1 MKWRCQ
7 VCDYI
12 HEGDSPPEF
21 CPVCGVDAGN
31 FVIVEEEEDTEKNA
45 AKEELPSWRCL
56 VCGYIHQGENPPDT
70 CPVCGVDA
78 GQFEKVIAAP
88 QKDNSPPENIIAE
101 DAIKNAVRTLSY
113 GLFIIS
119 ASADGRDNAQTANT
133 CFQLTSDP
141 VQVAIGINKN
151 NLTHELIVKSGK
163 FGVGILDQNGHDLAR
178 RFGYRSG
185 RDFNKF
191 EGIPTHRGM
200 TGVLLPDQVLATME
214 AEVVATLDAG
224 THTLFLGKIVAA
236 EVLAK
241 GEPMTYAYFRN
252 KK

>member
-1 MKWRCQ
+1 MKGEYQMKWRCQ

-12 HEGDSPPEF
+12 HEGETPPEF

-31 FVIVEEEEDTEKNA
+31 FVKVEEGEEEKEA
-45 AKEELPSWRCL
+45 KKSEAKEKPPSN
-56 VCGYIHQGENPPDT
+56 V
-70 CPVCGVDA
+70 
-78 GQFEKVIAAP
+78 
-88 QKDNSPPENIIAE
+88 KDNSPPETINAGE
-101 DAIKNAVRTLSY
+101 AIKNAVRTLSY

-119 ASADGRDNAQTANT
+119 ASVEGKDNAQTANT

-185 RDFNKF
+185 RELNKF
-191 EGIPTHRGM
+191 ERVPAHRGI

-236 EVLAK
+236 EVLGQ
-241 GEPMTYAYFRN
+241 GEPMTYAYFRS